1 LKNPRS
7 GRVSLS
13 PVIRDYLS
21 LNIFLLFSLFY
32 LCRFLFLLLPLLL
45 SIPSENKRIPPLY
58 TTASEVWLGVLENYL
73 KVKEYL

>member
-7 GRVSLS
+7 GRVSLL

-32 LCRFLFLLLPLLL
+32 LCRLLFLLLPLLL
-45 SIPSENKRIPPLY
+45 SIPPENKRILPLY
-58 TTASEVWLGVLENYL
+58 TTLSEVRLGVLENYL
-73 KVKEYL
+73 KIKEYL